1 MLMERHNSLLI
12 LLLCRC
18 YFTVR
23 LLRMENLFW
32 LGKDQLKLGSHHLL
46 VGAQQTTL
54 LNSQDPAKVGCC
66 LRHAERRGKEGAR
79 G

>member
-1 MLMERHNSLLI
+1 
-12 LLLCRC
+12 
-18 YFTVR
+18 
-23 LLRMENLFW
+23 MENLFW